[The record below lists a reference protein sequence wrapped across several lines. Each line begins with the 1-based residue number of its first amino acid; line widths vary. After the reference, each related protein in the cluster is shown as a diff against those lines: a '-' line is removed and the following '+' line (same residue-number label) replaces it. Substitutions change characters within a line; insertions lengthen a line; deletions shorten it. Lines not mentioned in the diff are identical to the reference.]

1 MNIPKPTFFPMATKS
16 LDPIMSDPIISFDN
30 HPSVVKIKIKAL
42 NSTFHFRK
50 ISCKEVEKII
60 SNLNIKMSCQQED
73 IPTKI
78 CKLNKD
84 QFLHWRR

>member
-1 MNIPKPTFFPMATKS
+1 MKIPKPTFFPMATKS
-16 LDPIMSDPIISFDN
+16 LDPNMSVIKSFDN

-60 SNLNIKMSCQQED
+60 SNLNIKMSRQQED

-78 CKLNKD
+78 YKLNKD